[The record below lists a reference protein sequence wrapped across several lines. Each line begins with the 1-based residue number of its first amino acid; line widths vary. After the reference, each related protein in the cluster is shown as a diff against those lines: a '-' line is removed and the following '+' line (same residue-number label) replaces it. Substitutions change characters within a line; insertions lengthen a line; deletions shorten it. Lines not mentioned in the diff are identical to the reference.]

1 MFEVNVK
8 NVMGKKDEEDQLRF
22 FSWMVTPIT
31 TLQQSKIAK
40 HHFGLLRYPKD
51 TLKLK
56 TPPEELLVCQ
66 IREGSQKK
74 M

>member
-8 NVMGKKDEEDQLRF
+8 NVMGKKDEEDLLRF

-40 HHFGLLRYPKD
+40 HHFGLLR
-51 TLKLK
+51 
-56 TPPEELLVCQ
+56 
-66 IREGSQKK
+66 
-74 M
+74 